1 MPSRLLKIILILLL
15 TTRRPSSINRITIIN
30 KKNISTS
37 CLIYKL
43 NYKNIFDEFA
53 LSFIK
58 NLYISI
64 LVISISIKIMIK
76 TIIKL
81 RSLKILPKLFSKV
94 ALI

>member
-1 MPSRLLKIILILLL
+1 M
-15 TTRRPSSINRITIIN
+15 
-30 KKNISTS
+30 
-37 CLIYKL
+37 
-43 NYKNIFDEFA
+43 FDEFA

-58 NLYISI
+58 NSYISI

-81 RSLKILPKLFSKV
+81 RSLKILPKLFSKI